1 MRLIR
6 LLKHDLASE
15 TVDWVNA
22 GIISK
27 DQAETICA
35 RYGVDYGNRVRHAY
49 GYQVL
54 AGLGYLFIGLALIT
68 LISANWDT
76 IPRGARMGGLV
87 ALTLAANLMG
97 LHKFKNEAETQ
108 ATAWFFLGSMFYG
121 ASIMLIAQIY
131 HIDEHYPDG
140 IFWWA
145 MGVLPIAI
153 LMESSVILMLSL
165 SLGFI
170 WFFVESSLDFYPA
183 LFPVFL
189 AATAWQL
196 SRGRQSYILFLAL
209 ISGVAFWAEYAV
221 AWIISE
227 APGFQPGP
235 ENIAVGAGLVIL
247 LHGLSKWLSHKKNL
261 ILVDYG
267 ALLGVWVLRF
277 AIISLCVFSFKEP
290 WRELIAAP
298 WKMPE
303 LTIALSFFLSA
314 LALWLSYQAKAPIA
328 STAAFVLL
336 FMASLLAVI
345 EVENVKY
352 VLLFQSVYNIALFAM
367 GIWLIV
373 RGIRNNI
380 SHYFYLGILTIL
392 AMGLLRYVD
401 LIGDYLGATLLFGLF
416 AAILLMA
423 AKYWKFH
430 HERGVRS

>member
-15 TVDWVNA
+15 TADWVRD

-27 DQAETICA
+27 DQAQAICS
-35 RYGVDYGNRVRHAY
+35 RYGIEYGSRARRAY

-68 LISANWDT
+68 LIGANWDE
-76 IPRGARMGGLV
+76 IPRAVRMSGMV
-87 ALTLAANLMG
+87 ALTLAANLIG
-97 LHKFKNEAETQ
+97 LHKFKRDQGAVAN
-108 ATAWFFLGSMFYG
+108 AWFFLGSMFYG

-145 MGVLPIAI
+145 MGILPMAVLTESAPI
-153 LMESSVILMLSL
+153 MMLSVG
-165 SLGFI
+165 LGFI
-170 WFFVESSLDFYPA
+170 WFFVESSLNFYPA

-189 AATAWQL
+189 AATAWYL
-196 SRGRQSYILFLAL
+196 FRGRQSYILFLAL
-209 ISGVAFWAEYAV
+209 ISGIAFWAEYAL
-221 AWIISE
+221 AWMISD

-235 ENIAVGAGLVIL
+235 ENIAVGAGLVIF
-247 LHGLSKWLSHKKNL
+247 LHGLSKWLLQKKGH
-261 ILVDYG
+261 IQGDYG
-267 ALLGVWVLRF
+267 ALLSVWVLRF
-277 AIISLCVFSFKEP
+277 AIISLAVLSFREP
-290 WRELIAAP
+290 WRELIKSQ
-298 WKMPE
+298 WNMPG
-303 LTIALSFFLSA
+303 LTIALSVLLSA
-314 LALWLSYQAKAPIA
+314 SALWLTYQAKTSLT
-328 STAAFVLL
+328 STAAFIML
-336 FMASLLAVI
+336 FIVSLLAVI
-345 EVENVKY
+345 EVDNMKY
-352 VLLFQSVYNIALFAM
+352 VLVFQAVYNIALFAM

-392 AMGLLRYVD
+392 ATGFLRYID

-416 AAILLMA
+416 AVFLLMA

>member
-15 TVDWVNA
+15 TADWVGD

-27 DQAETICA
+27 DQAQAICS
-35 RYGVDYGNRVRHAY
+35 RYGIDYGSRARRAY

-68 LISANWDT
+68 LIGANWDE
-76 IPRGARMGGLV
+76 IPRAVRMSGMV

-97 LHKFKNEAETQ
+97 LHKFKHDQGAAAN
-108 ATAWFFLGSMFYG
+108 AWFFLGSLFYG

-145 MGVLPIAI
+145 MGVLPIAV
-153 LMESSVILMLSL
+153 LTESAPIMMLSVG
-165 SLGFI
+165 LGFI
-170 WFFVESSLDFYPA
+170 WFFVESSLNFYPA

-189 AATAWQL
+189 ATTAWYL
-196 SRGRQSYILFLAL
+196 FRGRQSYILFLVL
-209 ISGVAFWAEYAV
+209 ISGIAFWAEYAL
-221 AWIISE
+221 AWMISD

-235 ENIAVGAGLVIL
+235 ENIAVGAGLVIF
-247 LHGLSKWLSHKKNL
+247 LHGLSKWLLQKKEH
-261 ILVDYG
+261 IQGDYG
-267 ALLGVWVLRF
+267 ALLSVWVLRF
-277 AIISLCVFSFKEP
+277 AIISFSVLSFREP
-290 WRELIAAP
+290 WRELIEAQ
-298 WKMPE
+298 WKMPG
-303 LTIALSFFLSA
+303 LTIALSVLLSA
-314 LALWLSYQAKAPIA
+314 SALWMTYQAKTSLT
-328 STAAFVLL
+328 STAAVILL
-336 FMASLLAVI
+336 FIVSLLSVI
-345 EVENVKY
+345 EVDNMKY
-352 VLLFQSVYNIALFAM
+352 VLVFQAVYNIALFAM

-392 AMGLLRYVD
+392 ATGFLRYVD
-401 LIGDYLGATLLFGLF
+401 LIGDYIGATLLFGLF